1 MCKPCLDH
9 DSNTLTIKKKKIEDN
24 HRNFIIDWML
34 DDAREL
40 SLILLNMIMALW
52 LHKKMFIYFRDA
64 H

>member
-9 DSNTLTIKKKKIEDN
+9 DSNTLTIKKKIEDN

-52 LHKKMFIYFRDA
+52 LHKKMFIYFGDA